1 MTAPPKLAANSIGGL
16 QVRRPASEAPFL
28 NMMIYGGSGVG
39 KTLLTGTAAQVEEM
53 SPMLVIDAEE
63 GSMTLNALK
72 EVADKIDV
80 VPMRDWRKMQS
91 VYNDLYTGRH
101 RYKTVTIDSGTEVQ
115 NLAMNDVLGHDGKVL
130 DTGVTP
136 EFKDWFK
143 NTEQIRRMIRAF
155 RDLPMHTIITALE
168 MDYQDPRTKAMMK
181 RPAFSNKLSQQIP
194 AFFDVVFYMYV
205 KEVSGDKPNLRLC
218 LTDKTD
224 RVVAKCRTQ
233 GVPTLIENPTM
244 PVIYDYLIRK
254 PLSATT
260 GAK

>member
-1 MTAPPKLAANSIGGL
+1 MTAPTKLSASTIGGL
-16 QVRRPASEAPFL
+16 QVRRPATEAQHL

-39 KTLLTGTAAQVEEM
+39 KTLLTGTCAQVEEM

-63 GSMTLNALK
+63 GSMTLNALH
-72 EVADKIDV
+72 EVADRIDV

-91 VYNDLYTGRH
+91 VYNDLYAGRH
-101 RYKTVTIDSGTEVQ
+101 KYKTVTIDSGTEVQ
-115 NLAMNDVLGHDGKVL
+115 QLAMNDVLGADGKVL
-130 DTGVTP
+130 DTGITP
-136 EFKDWFK
+136 EFKDWYK

-254 PLSATT
+254 PLAN
-260 GAK
+260 GAKNV